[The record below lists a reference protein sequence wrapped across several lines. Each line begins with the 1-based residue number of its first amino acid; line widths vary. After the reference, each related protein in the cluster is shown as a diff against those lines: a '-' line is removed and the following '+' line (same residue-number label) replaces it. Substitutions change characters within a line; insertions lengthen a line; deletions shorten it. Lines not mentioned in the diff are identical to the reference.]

1 MPGAVTRSERS
12 STVALD
18 ATAPRELEAPV
29 VGLRPPVEA
38 VRLVGRAQAQGAQP
52 ASDVQPAR

>member
-38 VRLVGRAQAQGAQP
+38 VRLVGRAQGAQP